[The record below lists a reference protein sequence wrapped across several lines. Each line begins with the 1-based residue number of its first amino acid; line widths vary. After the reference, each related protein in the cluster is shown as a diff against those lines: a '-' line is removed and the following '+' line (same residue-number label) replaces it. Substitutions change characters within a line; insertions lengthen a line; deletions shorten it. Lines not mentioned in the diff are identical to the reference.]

1 MKSLFTPGAIAALG
15 AMMLLPV
22 FASAQTTGDAAER
35 QRLAGTWEGWLM
47 DGDGSQQSQRRQR
60 INELVITATQ
70 ISAKD
75 GRNLSMGTGSYRLG
89 GSGPLR
95 TIDATGIMGQQV
107 QGKTYL
113 GIYQLQG
120 DTLKWCSGNDKA
132 KARPAQLRTNT
143 GSGHFLMVLTRK
155 K

>member
-1 MKSLFTPGAIAALG
+1 MALCAILALPAITP
-15 AMMLLPV
+15 
-22 FASAQTTGDAAER
+22 AQTAGDAAQR

-47 DGDGSQQSQRRQR
+47 EGDGSQQSQRRQR

-75 GRNLSMGTGSYRLG
+75 GRNISMGTGSYRLG
-89 GSGPLR
+89 GSGALP

-132 KARPAQLRTNT
+132 KTRPTELKTNT
-143 GSGHFLMVLTRK
+143 GSGHLLMVLTRK